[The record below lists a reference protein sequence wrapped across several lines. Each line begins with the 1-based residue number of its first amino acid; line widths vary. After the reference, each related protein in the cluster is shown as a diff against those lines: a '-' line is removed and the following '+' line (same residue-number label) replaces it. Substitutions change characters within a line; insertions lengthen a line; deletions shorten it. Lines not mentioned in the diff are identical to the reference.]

1 MVITSLFLAAELGGG
16 VEFIYILTIYYTGA
30 LIVSTILL
38 IITIKKN
45 RFEGEYQLYSRI
57 LDTRTKLQ
65 NTEIFTNMAK
75 ESPLFAER
83 FKLVDPNEYYTIISL
98 IDTIEFIYRIN
109 KKKMIDKEL
118 WQRWEQHAR
127 GMMTIPKFKKIWNI
141 TKKFHTRDFVN
152 FMDALES

>member
-1 MVITSLFLAAELGGG
+1 MASLTLFGAAGIK
-16 VEFIYILTIYYTGA
+16 FIHIITIYYTGA

-57 LDTRTKLQ
+57 LDARTKLQ

-75 ESPLFAER
+75 ESSVYAER
-83 FKLVDPNEYYTIISL
+83 FKIVEPKEYYTIISL
-98 IDTIEFIYRIN
+98 IDTFEFIYRIN

-118 WQRWEQHAR
+118 WQRWENHAK
-127 GMMTIPKFKKIWNI
+127 GMMTIPKFKKIWLV
-141 TKKFHTRDFVN
+141 TEFHTRDFVN
-152 FMDALES
+152 FMDAL

>member
-1 MVITSLFLAAELGGG
+1 MASLTLFGAAGIK
-16 VEFIYILTIYYTGA
+16 FIHIITIYYTGA

-57 LDTRTKLQ
+57 LDARTKLQ

-75 ESPLFAER
+75 ESSVYAER
-83 FKLVDPNEYYTIISL
+83 FKIVEPKEYYTIISL
-98 IDTIEFIYRIN
+98 IDTFEFIYRIN

-118 WQRWEQHAR
+118 WQRWENHAK
-127 GMMTIPKFKKIWNI
+127 GMMTIPKFKKIWLV
-141 TKKFHTRDFVN
+141 TKEFHTRDFVN
-152 FMDALES
+152 FMDAL

>member
-1 MVITSLFLAAELGGG
+1 MATIPLFGGTGG

-45 RFEGEYQLYSRI
+45 RFEGEYQLYGRI
-57 LDTRTKLQ
+57 LDARTKIQ
-65 NTEIFTNMAK
+65 NTELFTNMAK
-75 ESPLFAER
+75 ESPLYAER
-83 FKLVDPNEYYTIISL
+83 FKLVEPKEYYTIISL

-118 WQRWEQHAR
+118 WQRWENHAKS
-127 GMMTIPKFKKIWNI
+127 MMTIPKFKKVWSV
-141 TKKFHTRDFVN
+141 TKEFHTRDFVN
-152 FMDALES
+152 FMDGL

>member
-1 MVITSLFLAAELGGG
+1 MVITSLFLAAGLGGG

-57 LDTRTKLQ
+57 LDARTKLQ

>member
-1 MVITSLFLAAELGGG
+1 MDTIPLFEAAGVDFLFILA
-16 VEFIYILTIYYTGA
+16 IYYTGA

-57 LDTRTKLQ
+57 LDARTKLQ
-65 NTEIFTNMAK
+65 NTQVFINMAK
-75 ESPLFAER
+75 ESSLYAER
-83 FKLVDPNEYYTIISL
+83 FKLVEPEEYYTIISL

-118 WQRWEQHAR
+118 WQRWENHAKS
-127 GMMTIPKFKKIWNI
+127 MMTIPKFKKVWSV
-141 TKKFHTRDFVN
+141 TKKFHTHDFIN
-152 FMDALES
+152 FMDAL